1 MRSIKFRGKSV
12 YSGKW
17 RFGTL
22 ADISNKNLPV
32 IKTDEGDEFKVD
44 SVGQFTG
51 LLDSEY
57 NEIYEGDII
66 KWSKD
71 DKLYVVVFRD
81 GMFYASI
88 EECNKDIYGGFPL
101 HVLINSSPEDGTAT
115 IVGNIYDNSD
125 LVIKL
130 PNKVYLN
137 SENNIWSPSFSDEFC
152 EEYVL
157 LSAIWKP
164 FTECPDFGKQVL
176 YYFDDGRC
184 ILDFSES
191 YSSMLTDGLF
201 KWLYVDDII

>member
-22 ADISNKNLPV
+22 VDISNKNLPV
-32 IKTDEGDEFKVD
+32 IKTDKGEEFKVG

-66 KWSKD
+66 NWSKD
-71 DKLYVVVFRD
+71 NRHYVVVFRD

-88 EECNKDIYGGFPL
+88 EECNKDMYGGFPL
-101 HVLINSSPEDGTAT
+101 HALVDFSSENGIAT
-115 IVGNIYDNSD
+115 IVGNIYDNND
-125 LVIKL
+125 LVIRL

-137 SENNIWSPSFSDEFC
+137 SENNIWSASFSDEFC
-152 EEYVL
+152 EEYIL
-157 LSAIWKP
+157 LNTIWKP

-176 YYFDDGRC
+176 YYFDDGKC
-184 ILDFSES
+184 KLDFGES
-191 YSSMLTDGLF
+191 YPSMLTDGLC